1 MAQLNV
7 NISRQPDYSDLDL
20 DFQINPATGDI
31 NKKTGEAAVKRSI
44 RNLIFTNYYER
55 PFRSFIGSKV
65 PRLLFDNVDLMTATY
80 IEDAIKQLINSFEPR
95 VVLIDVRVFADFDNH
110 GFNIQIEYV
119 IINTETPATF
129 NLFLERIR

>member
-1 MAQLNV
+1 MAQI

-20 DFQINPATGDI
+20 DFMINPVTGDI
-31 NKKTGEAAVKRSI
+31 NKKTGADAVKRSI

-55 PFRSFIGSKV
+55 PFKSNIGSDV
-65 PRLLFDNVDLMTATY
+65 TRLLFDNVDVMTATFL
-80 IEDAIKQLINSFEPR
+80 EDAIIRLINNFEPR
-95 VVLIDVRVFADFDNH
+95 VRLQGVRVTADYDNN
-110 GFNIQIEYV
+110 GFGVVIQYI